1 MDMKYMGCEPI
12 EMNDNGEPVNK
23 NKIPKGYTR
32 EYIKFMKDFEQGL
45 LNYKSQVVKQQNKD
59 YYNDKCKELISQSEN
74 DSFCRAAANLMLNS
88 GSEYLVD
95 LEREYKGKLV
105 CSDMNL
111 LNDQMVPVDE

>member
-1 MDMKYMGCEPI
+1 
-12 EMNDNGEPVNK
+12 
-23 NKIPKGYTR
+23 
-32 EYIKFMKDFEQGL
+32 
-45 LNYKSQVVKQQNKD
+45 
-59 YYNDKCKELISQSEN
+59 
-74 DSFCRAAANLMLNS
+74 MLNS